1 MERGRRS
8 SENAS
13 AAPAP
18 VAAIH
23 SGTLPVIVAGVRVV
37 LSDTSVTTAAGVNS
51 SVRSTTSPRAS
62 MTALTP
68 LVADTG
74 RILTAVLSN
83 PEDVDWAHTLALYV
97 PYSASSFTDDIEWQ
111 IRPLTSLHVRDVRV
125 LS

>member
-68 LVADTG
+68 LWMQLPH
-74 RILTAVLSN
+74 LTVLVEQTWTQSWLVVKLD
-83 PEDVDWAHTLALYV
+83 PGW
-97 PYSASSFTDDIEWQ
+97 
-111 IRPLTSLHVRDVRV
+111 
-125 LS
+125 